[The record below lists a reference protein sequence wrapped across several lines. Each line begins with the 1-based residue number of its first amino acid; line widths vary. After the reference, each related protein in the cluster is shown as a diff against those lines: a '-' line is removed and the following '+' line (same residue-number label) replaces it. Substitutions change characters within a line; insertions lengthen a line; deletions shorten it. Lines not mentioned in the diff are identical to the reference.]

1 MNTTAVVMETL
12 LNPVITDPTRQQF
25 SGHVNTELY
34 PLKWD
39 AKTKTL
45 GCIARFCSSFHMPD
59 HLIWHRDAI
68 AAALDTIRQV
78 KTKIANP
85 GVKEHRVPC
94 GRYQQYVELEVH
106 YFQDFPTFPSPETAI
121 KLEVD
126 FKPGV

>member
-25 SGHVNTELY
+25 NAHVNVELY
-34 PLKWD
+34 PLKWNEN
-39 AKTKTL
+39 TKTL

-59 HLIWHRDAI
+59 HLLWYRETI

-78 KTKIANP
+78 KTKIVTP

-94 GRYQQYVELEVH
+94 GQYQQYVDLEIH
-106 YFQDFPTFPSPETAI
+106 CFQDFPTFPSPETAI
-121 KLEVD
+121 KLEADV
-126 FKPGV
+126 KPAV